1 MNNDQQVSIFLSNGS
16 ILIANERKFIPIHQT
31 ILYEFQDGKSKFLCT
46 NLTNGQKALIPKQN
60 TRYISTSPISDKK
73 EDNNAT
79 KD

>member
-31 ILYEFQDGKSKFLCT
+31 ILYEFQDGKS

-60 TRYISTSPISDKK
+60 ILYISTSPISDKK